1 MFSIIR
7 GVVRMRVLLVED
19 DAVLMNGLQV
29 GLGLAGFTV
38 DAVATCAD
46 ASAALRTTAFDAI
59 VLDLMLPDGSGLD
72 VLGELRSRQ
81 VATPVLL
88 LTARDSVPDRIAGL
102 DAGADDYLGKPF
114 DLNEV
119 AARLRALTR
128 RGNGGGS
135 ACRIWRD
142 LRLEPATMAVSKSGE
157 AVRLSRREFSVLHA
171 LMDRP
176 GQILSK
182 SQLEDRLYGWQ
193 EDVESNTIEVHI
205 HNLRQKLGPGIIE
218 TVRGVGYKLAE
229 DNA

>member
-1 MFSIIR
+1 
-7 GVVRMRVLLVED
+7 MRVLLVED

-38 DAVATCAD
+38 DAVTTCAD
-46 ASAALRTTAFDAI
+46 ASAALRSSAFDAV
-59 VLDLMLPDGSGLD
+59 VLDLMLPDGSGLQ
-72 VLGELRSRQ
+72 VLGEMRGRR

-135 ACRIWRD
+135 ACRVWRD
-142 LRLEPATMAVSKSGE
+142 LRLEPATMVVSKSGE
-157 AVRLSRREFSVLHA
+157 PVRLSRREFSVLHA

-182 SQLEDRLYGWQ
+182 SQLEERLYGWQ

-229 DNA
+229 ESA